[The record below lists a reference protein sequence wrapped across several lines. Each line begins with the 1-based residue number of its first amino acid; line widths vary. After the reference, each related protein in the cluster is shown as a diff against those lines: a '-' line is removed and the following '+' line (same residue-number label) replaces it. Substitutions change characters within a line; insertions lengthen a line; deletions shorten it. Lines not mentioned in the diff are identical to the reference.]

1 MNDFF
6 KSRRFWAVASSI
18 VIVLFKD
25 RFAQFGITEEQV
37 NTIVM
42 AIGAWV
48 VGESIR
54 SSQAKA
60 GE

>member
-1 MNDFF
+1 M
-6 KSRRFWAVASSI
+6 ASSI

-37 NTIVM
+37 QTIVM